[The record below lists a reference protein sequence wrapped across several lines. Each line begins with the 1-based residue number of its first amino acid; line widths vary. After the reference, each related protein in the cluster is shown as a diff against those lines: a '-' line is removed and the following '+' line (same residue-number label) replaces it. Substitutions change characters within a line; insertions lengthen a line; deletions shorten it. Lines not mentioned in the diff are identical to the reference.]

1 MGLLVLDVE
10 GDDLALAVEGVP
22 PREVRRPGGEAGD
35 GEPLRYFGHLLH
47 IQTLPLLL
55 VSHV

>member
-35 GEPLRYFGHLLH
+35 GEALRHFGHLLH
-47 IQTLPLLL
+47 T
-55 VSHV
+55 